1 MLEVKNLSIE
11 YAKPI
16 LLNVNFKFDKAIYG
30 IQGESG
36 CGKSS
41 FIKAVLGL
49 IPYSGSVI
57 FEGRELKRPKDR
69 KGFQIIFQ
77 NPFYSFNPQKKIKY
91 AFYEIFKLNK
101 IKNTG
106 DYAKKYLN
114 LIGLPV
120 SVLEKYPK
128 EFSGGELQRLAIA
141 RALSGEPE
149 VLILDEPTSALDV
162 ITQKKMIDDLIPLL
176 KNKTVLFI
184 SHDKKVVN
192 YCSDQILFLDKESKN
207 FIRMNS
213 S

>member
-1 MLEVKNLSIE
+1 MLEVKNLSVE
-11 YAKPI
+11 YTKPI
-16 LLNVNFKFDKAIYG
+16 LLNVNLKFGKAVYG

-49 IPYSGSVI
+49 IPYRGLVI
-57 FEGRELKRPKDR
+57 FEERELRKPKDR

-77 NPFYSFNPQKKIKY
+77 NPFCSFNPQKKIKHS
-91 AFYEIFKLNK
+91 FYEIFKLNN
-101 IKNTG
+101 IKNTQ
-106 DYAKKYLN
+106 DSIHKYLS
-114 LIGLPV
+114 LIALPT

-141 RALSGEPE
+141 RALSGEPQ

-162 ITQKKMIDDLIPLL
+162 LTQKKILDDLIPLL

-184 SHDKKVVN
+184 SHDKKVVS
-192 YCSDQILFLDKESKN
+192 YCSNQILFLDKNLKN
-207 FIRMNS
+207 FLTLPPS
-213 S
+213 